1 MITNEKVYNMLCLQP
16 IVKDVSQ
23 ELVLSCCEYAVKYIE
38 AQLRS
43 DVNADEYLL
52 LVTATAVAEHR
63 LFTQKYS
70 EIDTYDTYS
79 MGDITF
85 RRNCERELKVA
96 TEKLKLALAQAA
108 SILKDGGFY
117 FAEC

>member
-1 MITNEKVYNMLCLQP
+1 MITNEKVYNMLCMQP
-16 IVKDVSQ
+16 IVNDVND
-23 ELVLSCCEYAVKYIE
+23 ELVLSCCEYAVRYIE
-38 AQLRS
+38 SQLRD
-43 DVNADEYLL
+43 DVEADEYLL
-52 LVTATAVAEHR
+52 LVTAVAVAEYR

-70 EIDTYDTYS
+70 EIDSYDTYS

-96 TEKLKLALAQAA
+96 TEKLKFSLAGAA
-108 SILKDGGFY
+108 SVLKDGGFY